1 MARVKMDLKRLSEKE
16 SELRKQLAQLKKQ
29 QRLAERREH
38 GAHLQRVAEL
48 AEKFGILNLPDTV
61 LAAEFKRIAAEHH
74 DAGGT
79 EKTAEV
85 DTTETTDTPHSGVTE
100 HAETA
105 AAEDDEGVAEPRKR
119 GIFGR

>member
-16 SELRKQLAQLKKQ
+16 SELREQLAQLKKQ
-29 QRLAERREH
+29 QRLAERRERET
-38 GAHLQRVAEL
+38 HLQRVAEL
-48 AEKFGILNLPDTV
+48 AEKFGILNFPDTV
-61 LAAEFKRIAAEHH
+61 LATEFKRIAAEHH
-74 DAGGT
+74 DAGGA

-85 DTTETTDTPHSGVTE
+85 GTTATNTPHSDGTE

-105 AAEDDEGVAEPRKR
+105 AAEGGEGVAEPKKR